1 MKKTKMSQ
9 VYGYIVCIIA
19 VITMLISLGG
29 LITSVIDSMDPLYTW
44 GDTNHLSSFENF
56 KMNALNSGKADI
68 AYNPDDATLRTM
80 FEDAKNHKI
89 RKVQHE
95 TKKSI
100 IVSSVLILISV
111 LLFLVHWRWMRRI
124 DKKGD

>member
-1 MKKTKMSQ
+1 
-9 VYGYIVCIIA
+9 
-19 VITMLISLGG
+19 
-29 LITSVIDSMDPLYTW
+29 
-44 GDTNHLSSFENF
+44 
-56 KMNALNSGKADI
+56 MNALNTGKADI